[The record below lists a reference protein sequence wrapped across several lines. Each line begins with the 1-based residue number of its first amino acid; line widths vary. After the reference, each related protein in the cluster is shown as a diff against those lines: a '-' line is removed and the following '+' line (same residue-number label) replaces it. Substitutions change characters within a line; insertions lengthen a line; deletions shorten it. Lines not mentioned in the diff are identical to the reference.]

1 MAAINPVDDA
11 KLSSGMK
18 AVIRRF
24 RDDPNYA
31 NGLGIFAH
39 KPEIAEII
47 WSRYAQLLDNGKLP
61 RELKE
66 LVRIKLARNNDCSPY
81 ASKSVGAGRHQPPG
95 KLPHHKIAAVDHYE
109 VSEVFTRREKL
120 ALKFA
125 DKLGSDQRALDE
137 KFFDLLHQ
145 EFSEA
150 EIVELAHV
158 VAMGVGFERFI
169 AVWAPRVCAL

>member
-1 MAAINPVDDA
+1 MAGITPVDDA

-18 AVIRRF
+18 ALIKRF

-31 NGLGIFAH
+31 NGLGILAH

-47 WSRYAQLLDNGKLP
+47 WSRYAELLDNGRLP
-61 RELKE
+61 RDLKE
-66 LVRIKLARNNDCSPY
+66 LVRVKLARNNDCSPY
-81 ASKSVGAGRHQPPG
+81 ASKSVAGHHQPPG
-95 KLPHHKIAAVDHYE
+95 KLPREKIAAVDHYE
-109 VSEVFTRREKL
+109 ISEAFTRREKL

-125 DKLGSDQRALDE
+125 DKLGNDQRALDE

-145 EFSEA
+145 EFSEP

-158 VAMGVGFERFI
+158 IAMGVGFERLI

>member
-1 MAAINPVDDA
+1 MAGIAPVDDA
-11 KLSSGMK
+11 RLSSGMK
-18 AVIRRF
+18 ALIRRF
-24 RDDPNYA
+24 RDEPNYA

-47 WSRYAQLLDNGKLP
+47 WSRYAELLDNGRLP

-66 LVRIKLARNNDCSPY
+66 LVRVKLARNNDCSPY
-81 ASKSVGAGRHQPPG
+81 ASKSAGAEHRQPPG
-95 KLPHHKIAAVDHYE
+95 KLPREKIAAVDHYE
-109 VSEVFTRREKL
+109 VSEAFTRREKL

-137 KFFDLLHQ
+137 EFFDLLHQ
-145 EFSEA
+145 EFSEP

-158 VAMGVGFERFI
+158 IAMGVGFERFI